1 MHWHHVISLALLIFL
16 LPGQFKC
23 MAPRTKPTCL
33 VLDGKANCNHMNL
46 NEIPSNLPRDI
57 YSLDMSHNR
66 LGKLPPATLSLY
78 PGLLHL
84 DVSYNSISVLE
95 EGVCQSL
102 MLLKTLIMQHN
113 VVHLLMERNLRHC
126 SNLTV
131 LILASNKLKL
141 QGEPF
146 TALQS
151 LMVLD
156 VSRNHLTSVKLGSL
170 PQLPSLVTLA
180 LSYNDVAT
188 IQKDD
193 FSFLIG
199 SPSLRF
205 LNLTYLPLESIERG
219 CFKPIAGIHT
229 LTMDGTKLSP
239 PLMSNLSFELSGTAI
254 TSLSLQKT
262 SLVTINNS
270 TFKGLE
276 STNLTFL
283 ELSYNTMAK
292 IENGSFQWLSKLES
306 LYLAENN
313 LKHLTK
319 ITFQGLCSLKN
330 LNLRRALVKSHSSS
344 TPIIDD
350 YTFQSLG
357 KLENLDMEN
366 TAFREIT
373 KHTFSGLISLRQL
386 YLGWSSC
393 LTLKSITNK
402 TLVSLATAPL
412 TLLNLTATSISSLG
426 SGAFSNLGNLTTLLL
441 GRNFIRQTLT
451 GEEFK
456 GLGQVQEI
464 YLSNNEQTITLSS
477 TSFVHVPSLRSLML
491 GKALTGTLDLDPSP
505 FRPLSNLTYLD
516 LSNNNIANL
525 NSGLLDGLVH
535 LQVLKLQHNNLARVW
550 KSANPGG
557 PALFLRDLRS
567 LAVLDMDNTGLD
579 EIPSEA
585 LRNLTNLREL
595 SLNNNVLNKLTGS
608 IFDGPGSLQVLRLQ
622 KNVITGV
629 RREVFEPA
637 MVHLRELVMDKNP
650 FDCTCESILWFVGW
664 LNKTNASVPGL
675 TDTYMCNT
683 PPAYFNR
690 SIMEFDP
697 LSCKDMTPFHAL
709 YIVSSTAV
717 LSLMVSAFLVRFQG
731 WRIQFYWNIL
741 VSRTLGMSDTKTAAE
756 RAFEYDAYVIY
767 AKEDYDWVER
777 SLIPIEK
784 EHYLLCLEDRDSVA
798 GRSQLESIVDNMR
811 SSRKHVFVVSKRL
824 LRDPWCRRFKVH
836 YALHQLIEANRDSVI
851 LVFLQEVHDYRLAR
865 SLFIRRG
872 MLRSRCILHWPQHH
886 ERVPAFHQN
895 LRIALGTPNQL
906 PH

>member
-1 MHWHHVISLALLIFL
+1 
-16 LPGQFKC
+16 
-23 MAPRTKPTCL
+23 
-33 VLDGKANCNHMNL
+33 MNL
-46 NEIPSNLPRDI
+46 KEIPPDLPRDI

-66 LGKLPPATLSLY
+66 LGKLLPAALSLY

-102 MLLKTLIMQHN
+102 ILLKTLIMQHN
-113 VVHLLMERNLRHC
+113 VVHLLMEKNLKHC

-146 TALQS
+146 MALQS

-180 LSYNDVAT
+180 LSNNDVAALKT
-188 IQKDD
+188 DD
-193 FSFLIG
+193 FSFLIR

-205 LNLTYLPLESIERG
+205 LNLTYLPLKSIEHG
-219 CFKPIAGIHT
+219 SFKPIAGIHT
-229 LTMDGTKLSP
+229 LTMDGTPLSP
-239 PLMSNLSFELSGTAI
+239 PLMSNLSLELSWTAI

-262 SLVTINNS
+262 SLVTISNS

-276 STNLTFL
+276 STNLTSL
-283 ELSYNTMAK
+283 DLSYNSMAN
-292 IENGSFQWLSKLES
+292 IGNGSFQWLPKLES
-306 LYLAENN
+306 LYLEENI

-319 ITFQGLCSLKN
+319 ITFQGLSSLKN

-344 TPIIDD
+344 SPIIEDFS
-350 YTFQSLG
+350 FQSLG
-357 KLENLDMEN
+357 RLKNLNMEH

-373 KHTFSGLISLRQL
+373 KNTFSGLISLRQL

-393 LTLKSITNK
+393 LTLRSITNT
-402 TLVSLATAPL
+402 TLVSLSAAPL
-412 TLLNLTATSISSLG
+412 TLLNLTATAISSLA
-426 SGAFSNLGNLTTLLL
+426 SGAFSSLGNLTTLLL
-441 GRNFIRQTLT
+441 GHNFIRQTLT

-456 GLGQVQEI
+456 GLGRVQEI
-464 YLSNNEQTITLSS
+464 YLSNNDQKIILSS
-477 TSFVHVPSLRSLML
+477 TSFIHVPSLRSLML
-491 GKALTGTLDLDPSP
+491 GKAVTGTLDLDPSP
-505 FRPLSNLTYLD
+505 FRPLSNLTFLD

-535 LQVLKLQHNNLARVW
+535 LQVLNLQHNNLARLW

-557 PALFLRDLRS
+557 PALFLRELQS
-567 LAVLDMDNTGLD
+567 LVVLNMDNTGLD
-579 EIPSEA
+579 EIPTEA
-585 LRNLTNLREL
+585 LSNLTNLREL
-595 SLNNNVLNKLTGS
+595 SLNNNLLNRLTGS
-608 IFDGPGSLQVLRLQ
+608 VFEGPGSLQVLRLQ

-629 RREVFEPA
+629 RKEVFEPA
-637 MVHLRELVMDKNP
+637 MVHLKELVMDKNP

-664 LNKTNASVPGL
+664 LNQTAASVPGL
-675 TDTYMCNT
+675 TDMYMCNT

-690 SIMEFDP
+690 SIMNFDP

-709 YIVSSTAV
+709 YIFSSTAV
-717 LSLMVSAFLVRFQG
+717 LSLMVGAFLVRFQG

-741 VSRTLGMSDTKTAAE
+741 VSRTLGMSDKRTDE
-756 RAFEYDAYVIY
+756 GRAFEYDAYVIY
-767 AKEDYDWVER
+767 AKEDEDWVER

-784 EHYLLCLEDRDSVA
+784 EQCLLCLEDRDSVA

-811 SSRKHVFVVSKRL
+811 NSRKYVFVVSERL
-824 LRDPWCRRFKVH
+824 LRDPWCIHFKAH
-836 YALHQLIEANRDSVI
+836 HALHQVIEANRDSVI
-851 LVFLQEVHDYRLAR
+851 LIFLQEVQDYRLAR
-865 SLFIRRG
+865 ALLIRRG
-872 MLRSRCILHWPQHH
+872 MLRSHCILHWPQHH

-895 LRIALGTPNQL
+895 LRIALGTTNRL
-906 PH
+906 SH